1 MKKGDRKRIAGQ
13 EGIGLR
19 EMLQRGLHA
28 LALVAGMQA
37 LQELLEEDRDVL
49 CGPRYQH
56 DAELEATRFG
66 HTRGEL
72 VLGGRRVSA
81 RRPRVRSQGREVRL
95 PSWELASGED
105 LLTGRAF
112 EQMVLGVSTRRYGR
126 SLEPVPEEIESRG
139 ESKSA
144 VSRRFVRHG
153 EKMLSERLAARL
165 DGFELA
171 ALLIDGLDFGEHV
184 VLCALGIDV
193 TGKKRVL
200 GLWEGATEN
209 ASACKALLDNLVER
223 GLRTDRSLLVIIDG
237 AKALARAVRDHFGSR
252 ALIQRCQV
260 HKRRNVLEALPE
272 RLRASAGAAISEAYR
287 SGDAER
293 AKRMLLNLA
302 RRLQREHPGA
312 AASLREGLEE
322 TLTVARLG
330 LPHRL
335 ARSLSTTNA
344 IENMLGRV
352 RVVSRNVKRWRGGT
366 MILRWVAAGMSEAER
381 GFRRLKGHLSMPILV
396 AKLREHDAKIDKLD
410 QPKEAA

>member
-1 MKKGDRKRIAGQ
+1 
-13 EGIGLR
+13 
-19 EMLQRGLHA
+19 
-28 LALVAGMQA
+28 
-37 LQELLEEDRDVL
+37 
-49 CGPRYQH
+49 
-56 DAELEATRFG
+56 
-66 HTRGEL
+66 
-72 VLGGRRVSA
+72 
-81 RRPRVRSQGREVRL
+81 
-95 PSWELASGED
+95 
-105 LLTGRAF
+105 
-112 EQMVLGVSTRRYGR
+112 MVLGVSTRRYGR
-126 SLEPVPEEIESRG
+126 SLEPVPEEIETRG

-153 EKMLSERLAARL
+153 EKILSERLAARL
-165 DGFELA
+165 DGLDLA
-171 ALLIDGLDFGEHV
+171 ALLIDGLHFGEHV

-209 ASACKALLDNLVER
+209 ASACKALFDNLVER
-223 GLRTDRSLLVIIDG
+223 GLRTDRTLLVIIDG

-252 ALIQRCQV
+252 ALLQRCQV

-272 RLRASAGAAISEAYR
+272 RMRASVGAALSEAYR
-287 SGDAER
+287 SEDAER
-293 AKRMLLNLA
+293 AKRMLLNLV

-312 AASLREGLEE
+312 AASLREGLDE

-330 LPHRL
+330 LPYRL

-352 RVVSRNVKRWRGGT
+352 RNVSRNVKRWRHGA

-381 GFRRLKGHLSMPILV
+381 GFRRLKGHASMPILA

>member
-1 MKKGDRKRIAGQ
+1 VKQGDRKRIAGQ
-13 EGIGLR
+13 EGNGLR
-19 EMLQRGLHA
+19 QLLQRGLHA
-28 LALVAGMQA
+28 LALVAGVRA
-37 LQELLEEDRDVL
+37 LQMLLEEDREEL
-49 CGPRYQH
+49 CGPRYEH
-56 DAELEATRFG
+56 DAGREATRFG
-66 HTRGEL
+66 HARGEV

-81 RRPRVRSQGREVRL
+81 KRPRVRSQGRELRL
-95 PSWELASGED
+95 PSWELATRED

-153 EKMLSERLAARL
+153 EKMLGERLAARL
-165 DGFELA
+165 DGLELA
-171 ALLIDGLDFGEHV
+171 ALLIDGLHFGEHV
-184 VLCALGIDV
+184 VLCALGIDL

-209 ASACKALLDNLVER
+209 ASACKALLDNMVER
-223 GLRTDRSLLVIIDG
+223 GLRTDRTMLVIIDG
-237 AKALARAVRDHFGSR
+237 AKALARAVRDHFGDR

-272 RLRASAGAAISEAYR
+272 RLRASVGAAISEAYQ

-312 AASLREGLEE
+312 AASLREGLDE

-330 LPHRL
+330 LPYRL

-381 GFRRLKGHLSMPILV
+381 GFRRLKGHASMPILV

-410 QPKEAA
+410 RPKEAA

>member
-1 MKKGDRKRIAGQ
+1 MKQGDRKRVAEQ

-19 EMLQRGLHA
+19 AVLQRGLHA
-28 LALVAGMQA
+28 LAVVAGMQS
-37 LQELLEEDRDVL
+37 LQKLLEEDREAL
-49 CGPRYQH
+49 CGPRYEH
-56 DAELEATRFG
+56 DAGRAATRFG

-72 VLGGRRVSA
+72 VLGGRRVSGK
-81 RRPRVRSQGREVRL
+81 RPRVRSQGREVQL
-95 PSWELASGED
+95 PSWELASRED

-112 EQMVLGVSTRRYGR
+112 EQMVLGVSTRGYGR
-126 SLEPVPEEIESRG
+126 SLEPVPEEIASRG

-144 VSRRFVRHG
+144 VSRRFVRQG
-153 EKMLSERLAARL
+153 EKMLAERLAARL
-165 DGFELA
+165 EGVELA
-171 ALLIDGLDFGEHV
+171 ALLVDGLHFGEHV

-209 ASACKALLDNLVER
+209 ASACKALFENLVER
-223 GLRTDRSLLVIIDG
+223 GLRTDRTILVIIDG

-272 RLRASAGAAISEAYR
+272 RLRASVGAAISEAYR

-312 AASLREGLEE
+312 AASLREGLDE

-330 LPHRL
+330 LPYRL

-366 MILRWVAAGMSEAER
+366 MILRWVAAGTSEAER
-381 GFRRLKGHLSMPILV
+381 GFRRLKGHASMPILV

>member
-1 MKKGDRKRIAGQ
+1 
-13 EGIGLR
+13 
-19 EMLQRGLHA
+19 MLQRGLHA
-28 LALVAGMQA
+28 LALVAGVRA
-37 LQELLEEDRDVL
+37 LQTLLEEDREEL
-49 CGPRYQH
+49 CGPRYEH
-56 DAELEATRFG
+56 DAGREATRFG
-66 HTRGEL
+66 HTRGEV

-81 RRPRVRSQGREVRL
+81 QRPRVRSQGREVRL
-95 PSWELASGED
+95 PSWELATRED
-105 LLTGRAF
+105 LLTARAF

-126 SLEPVPEEIESRG
+126 SLEPAPEEIETRG

-153 EKMLSERLAARL
+153 EKLLGERLAARL
-165 DGFELA
+165 DGVELA
-171 ALLIDGLDFGEHV
+171 ALLIDGLHFGEHV
-184 VLCALGIDV
+184 VLCALGIDL

-209 ASACKALLDNLVER
+209 SSAGKALLDNLVER

-237 AKALARAVRDHFGSR
+237 AKALARAVRDHFGDR

-272 RLRASAGAAISEAYR
+272 RLRASVGAAISEAYQ

-293 AKRMLLNLA
+293 AKRMLLNLV

-312 AASLREGLEE
+312 AASLREGLDE

-381 GFRRLKGHLSMPILV
+381 GFRRLKGHASMPILV

-410 QPKEAA
+410 RPKEAA

>member
-1 MKKGDRKRIAGQ
+1 MKQGDRKRIAGQ
-13 EGIGLR
+13 EGTGLR

-28 LALVAGMQA
+28 LALVAGMRA
-37 LQELLEEDRDVL
+37 LEGLLEEDREAL
-49 CGPRYQH
+49 CGPRYEH
-56 DAELEATRFG
+56 EVGREATRFG

-81 RRPRVRSQGREVRL
+81 KRPRVRSQGREVRL
-95 PSWELASGED
+95 PSWELASRED
-105 LLTGRAF
+105 LLTARAF

-126 SLEPVPEEIESRG
+126 SLEPVPEEIETRG

-144 VSRRFVRHG
+144 VSRRFVRQG
-153 EKMLSERLAARL
+153 EKMLSERLASRL
-165 DGFELA
+165 DAFELA
-171 ALLIDGLDFGEHV
+171 ALLIDGLHFGEHV

-223 GLRTDRSLLVIIDG
+223 GLRTDRSILVIIDG
-237 AKALARAVRDHFGSR
+237 AKALARAVRDHFGGR

-272 RLRASAGAAISEAYR
+272 RLRASVGAAISEAYR

-312 AASLREGLEE
+312 AASLREGLDE
-322 TLTVARLG
+322 TLTVASLG
-330 LPHRL
+330 LPFRL

-381 GFRRLKGHLSMPILV
+381 GFRRLKGHASMLILV

-410 QPKEAA
+410 QSKEAA